1 MTKFKIVLKKY
12 CVSGITMVLQWQEW
26 GDNMTNIISELWYGN
41 IDPSLHLGE
50 NNTELKRAE
59 KIFYKNIEKIENTS
73 NDKELIEKIYD
84 SLNEYLSLM
93 CEQAFYNGFCIGT
106 KISAQALEFN
116 EY

>member
-1 MTKFKIVLKKY
+1 M
-12 CVSGITMVLQWQEW
+12 VSLWFSSDRNG

-73 NDKELIEKIYD
+73 NDKELIEKN
-84 SLNEYLSLM
+84 LR
-93 CEQAFYNGFCIGT
+93 
-106 KISAQALEFN
+106 
-116 EY
+116 

>member
-1 MTKFKIVLKKY
+1 
-12 CVSGITMVLQWQEW
+12 
-26 GDNMTNIISELWYGN
+26 MTNIISELWYGN

-84 SLNEYLSLM
+84 SLYEYLSLM
-93 CEQAFYNGFCIGT
+93 CEQAFHNGFCIGT